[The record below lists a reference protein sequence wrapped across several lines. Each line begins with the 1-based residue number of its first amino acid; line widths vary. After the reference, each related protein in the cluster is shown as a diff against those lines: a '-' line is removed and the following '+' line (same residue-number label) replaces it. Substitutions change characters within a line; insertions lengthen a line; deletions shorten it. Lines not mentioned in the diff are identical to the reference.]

1 MLSFGSCNDWLD
13 VRPDTEQ
20 KEEDQFSS
28 YKGFRDAL
36 TGCYMTLGN
45 TNIYGEKLTMSNI
58 ESLASLWNMPDN
70 SSSLSESRSSDF
82 YLAEHDYKNDD
93 AKEAMQSIWSGLY
106 NVIVQANLI
115 IKHADENKNV
125 FADESTRSVIQG
137 EAYAIRALCHLDILR
152 LFGQLP
158 EGGTQ
163 QVKLP
168 YSKATAFNER
178 PVFEDF
184 DIYVSMLENDLNKA
198 DSLLK
203 NNDPVFS
210 YTFDEL
216 KSLNNKDLED
226 EYMLNRQSRLNYWA
240 VKALQARMYLYLGN
254 KEKSYASAMAV
265 INGEGADGGPV
276 LPLSG
281 HSDIVENGYKACPN
295 ECLFYLSKYDVKT
308 VAGILI
314 GGADIEAGSNYL
326 YITKSRL
333 DELFQGQSTDSH
345 NRYRYL
351 WNQSV
356 VEKNTGVKCAAI
368 TKYYFADNAES
379 KTFYYQIIP
388 MLRMSEV
395 YLIAIETTTNLS
407 EANELYAAYMLDRD
421 VLLNGDAFS
430 SLDEVQGVVLD
441 EYRREFFAEGQM
453 FYTYKR
459 LNSGYMLW
467 YEKEMTEDDYILWNC
482 LGAGFNA

>member
-1 MLSFGSCNDWLD
+1 M
-13 VRPDTEQ
+13 
-20 KEEDQFSS
+20 
-28 YKGFRDAL
+28 
-36 TGCYMTLGN
+36 
-45 TNIYGEKLTMSNI
+45 
-58 ESLASLWNMPDN
+58 
-70 SSSLSESRSSDF
+70 
-82 YLAEHDYKNDD
+82 
-93 AKEAMQSIWSGLY
+93 
-106 NVIVQANLI
+106 
-115 IKHADENKNV
+115 
-125 FADESTRSVIQG
+125 
-137 EAYAIRALCHLDILR
+137 
-152 LFGQLP
+152 P